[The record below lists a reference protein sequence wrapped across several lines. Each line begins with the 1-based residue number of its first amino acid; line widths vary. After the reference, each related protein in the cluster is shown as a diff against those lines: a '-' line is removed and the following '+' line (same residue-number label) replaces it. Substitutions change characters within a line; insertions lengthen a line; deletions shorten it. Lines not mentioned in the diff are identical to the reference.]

1 MPRTKQAQPATPP
14 AHGTAID
21 LLREHSLTTLVQ
33 RELERQIVS
42 GELEAGAKLNE
53 AEIAGELRVS
63 RGPVR
68 EACRAL
74 YQSGLVRSEK
84 NRGVFVRQVT
94 IEEAYE
100 IYEVRAALDGLIGRL
115 AAKRILPAQLQQLR
129 EIVKRM
135 HIASKALDARAYF
148 PLNIEF
154 HEVLGEAAGN
164 HALLQN
170 YQRIVNELNLY
181 RREVIA
187 RSAES
192 IPASTKDHEEIVNAV
207 AKGDEA
213 LASHLLFEHVLNGRE
228 RLHRVLHEPSAPRT
242 KVARKVVT

>member
-1 MPRTKQAQPATPP
+1 MPRPKHTQSTPP
-14 AHGTAID
+14 TAHGVAID
-21 LLREHSLTTLVQ
+21 MLREHSLTTLVQ

-74 YQSGLVRSEK
+74 YQSGLLRAEK
-84 NRGVFVRQVT
+84 NRGVFVRQIT

-100 IYEVRAALDGLIGRL
+100 IYEVRAALDGMIGRL
-115 AAKRILPAQLQQLR
+115 AAKRIQPQQLQRLR

-135 HIASKALDARAYF
+135 HVASRGLDADAYF
-148 PLNIEF
+148 PLNIQF

-164 HALLQN
+164 QALLQN

-192 IPASTKDHEEIVNAV
+192 IPESTKDHEEIVNAV
-207 AKGDEA
+207 AKGDEV
-213 LASHLLFEHVLNGRE
+213 LAGRLLFEHVLNGRE
-228 RLHRVLHEPSAPRT
+228 RLHRVLHETPAPRA
-242 KVARKVVT
+242 KAARKSAT

>member
-1 MPRTKQAQPATPP
+1 MTRSKPAQPAPIP
-14 AHGTAID
+14 AHDAAID
-21 LLREHSLTTLVQ
+21 VLREHSLTTLVQ
-33 RELERQIVS
+33 RELERQIIS
-42 GELEAGAKLNE
+42 GELGAGTKLNE

-68 EACRAL
+68 EAFRAL
-74 YQSGLVRSEK
+74 DQSGLVRTEK
-84 NRGVFVRQVT
+84 NRGVFVRQVSL
-94 IEEAYE
+94 EEAYE

-115 AAKRILPAQLQQLR
+115 AAERILPAQLQRLR

-135 HIASKALDARAYF
+135 HVASRALDAQAYY

-164 HALLQN
+164 RALLQN

-192 IPASTKDHEEIVNAV
+192 IPASTKDHESIVNAV
-207 AKGDEA
+207 AKGDAA
-213 LASHLLFEHVLNGRE
+213 LAGRLLFEHVLNGRE
-228 RLHRVLHEPSAPRT
+228 RLHRVLQAEPAQRSKAAL
-242 KVARKVVT
+242 KVTT

>member
-1 MPRTKQAQPATPP
+1 MTRAKLSPSVLPN
-14 AHGTAID
+14 AHDTAITV
-21 LLREHSLTTLVQ
+21 LREHSLTTLVQ

-42 GELEAGAKLNE
+42 GELEAGTKLNE

-68 EACRAL
+68 EAFRAL
-74 YQSGLVRSEK
+74 DQSGLVRTEK
-84 NRGVFVRQVT
+84 NRGVFVRQVSL
-94 IEEAYE
+94 EEAYE

-115 AAKRILPAQLQQLR
+115 AAKRIQPAQLQRLR

-135 HIASKALDARAYF
+135 HAASRALDADAYF

-154 HEVLGEAAGN
+154 HEV
-164 HALLQN
+164 
-170 YQRIVNELNLY
+170 IS
-181 RREVIA
+181 

-192 IPASTKDHEEIVNAV
+192 IPASTKDHEAIVNAV

-213 LASHLLFEHVLNGRE
+213 LAGRLLFEHVINGRE
-228 RLHRVLHEPSAPRT
+228 RLHRVLRETPAPR
-242 KVARKVVT
+242 ARAGRKVTT

>member
-1 MPRTKQAQPATPP
+1 MPRPKHLRLTVPK
-14 AHGTAID
+14 AHDTAITV
-21 LLREHSLTTLVQ
+21 LREHSLTTLVQ

-42 GELEAGAKLNE
+42 GEIEAGAKLNE

-68 EACRAL
+68 EAFRAL
-74 YQSGLVRSEK
+74 DQSGLVRTEK
-84 NRGVFVRQVT
+84 NRGVFVRQVSL
-94 IEEAYE
+94 EEAYD

-115 AAKRILPAQLQQLR
+115 AAKRIQPAQLQRLR

-135 HIASKALDARAYF
+135 HAASRALDPDAYF

-164 HALLQN
+164 QALLVN

-192 IPASTKDHEEIVNAV
+192 IPESTKDHEAIVNAV

-213 LASHLLFEHVLNGRE
+213 LAGRLLFEHVINGRE
-228 RLHRVLHEPSAPRT
+228 RLHRVLHDPPPPR
-242 KVARKVVT
+242 ARAGHKASP

>member
-1 MPRTKQAQPATPP
+1 MPRPKLDHAVPVN
-14 AHGTAID
+14 AHDAAID
-21 LLREHSLTTLVQ
+21 VLREHSLTTLVQ

-42 GELEAGAKLNE
+42 GELEAGSKLNE

-68 EACRAL
+68 EAFRAL
-74 YQSGLVRSEK
+74 DQSGLVRTEK
-84 NRGVFVRQVT
+84 NRGVFVRQVSL
-94 IEEAYE
+94 EEAYE

-115 AAKRILPAQLQQLR
+115 AAERIQPAQLARLR

-135 HIASKALDARAYF
+135 HAASRALDADAYF

-154 HEVLGEAAGN
+154 HKVLGEAAGN
-164 HALLQN
+164 QALLQN
-170 YQRIVNELNLY
+170 YQRVVNELNLY

-192 IPASTKDHEEIVNAV
+192 IPASTKDHEAIVNAV
-207 AKGDEA
+207 AKGDTA
-213 LASHLLFEHVLNGRE
+213 LAGQLLFEHVINGRE
-228 RLHRVLHEPSAPRT
+228 RLHRVLHAPQVPPA
-242 KVARKVVT
+242 KAAR

>member
-1 MPRTKQAQPATPP
+1 MPRPKLTPSALPP
-14 AHGTAID
+14 AHGAAID
-21 LLREHSLTTLVQ
+21 MLREHSLTTLVQ
-33 RELERQIVS
+33 RELERQIIS
-42 GELEAGAKLNE
+42 GELEAGTKLNE

-74 YQSGLVRSEK
+74 YQSGLLRAEK
-84 NRGVFVRQVT
+84 NRGVFVRQIT

-100 IYEVRAALDGLIGRL
+100 IYEVRAALDGMIGRL
-115 AAKRILPAQLQQLR
+115 AAKRIQPAQLQRLR

-135 HIASKALDARAYF
+135 HSASRVLDANAYF

-154 HEVLGEAAGN
+154 HQVLGEAAGN

-213 LASHLLFEHVLNGRE
+213 LAGRLLFEHVLNGRE
-228 RLHRVLHEPSAPRT
+228 RLHRVLHEAATPRAKTARAPT
-242 KVARKVVT
+242 T